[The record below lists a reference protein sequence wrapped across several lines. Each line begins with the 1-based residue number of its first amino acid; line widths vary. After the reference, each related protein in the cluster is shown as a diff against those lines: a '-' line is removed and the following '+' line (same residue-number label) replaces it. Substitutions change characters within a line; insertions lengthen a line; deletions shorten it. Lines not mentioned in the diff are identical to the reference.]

1 MLDLPPE
8 LLLLSGQNKT
18 KIDMKQRVVI
28 TGLGVVSPVGNNIA
42 DFWQNLTNGKCGIDF
57 IKGFDEFDLPIKVA
71 GQVKDFNGEEQGLER
86 NDIRRN
92 DPYCQFALAAAN
104 QAMKDSG
111 LKSGENIAPERLGT
125 YIGSGIGGMQT
136 FVAETEKLMN
146 EGVGRIS
153 PLFVP
158 MMIGNIASGN
168 VAIKYKAQG
177 VCLPVVT
184 ACATGTHAA
193 GEAYRAIKHGYA
205 DAIIAGGAEASVHP
219 LAIGGFANSKALSRS
234 EDPLKASIPFNANRN
249 GFVIAEGAGVVVM
262 ESLENA
268 LKRGAHIYAEVVG
281 YGNSCDAHHVTA
293 PSPDGLPAS
302 RAIRQSLDEAGFDA
316 EKDTIYI
323 NAHGTSTP
331 LNDKSETA
339 AIKLALGEEAARKAM
354 ISSTKSMTGHMLGA
368 AGAVELIAAT
378 LALKEGVV
386 PPTIGLDTPDPECDL
401 DYVPNVARKA
411 DVTVA
416 ISNSL
421 GFGGHNACVALRKWN
436 G

>member
-1 MLDLPPE
+1 QS
-8 LLLLSGQNKT
+8 LSQ
-18 KIDMKQRVVI
+18 
-28 TGLGVVSPVGNNIA
+28 
-42 DFWQNLTNGKCGIDF
+42 GKCGIDL
-57 IKGFDEFDLPIKVA
+57 IKGFEDYELPISVA
-71 GQVKDFNGEEQGLER
+71 GQVKDFNPEECGLER
-86 NDIRRN
+86 NDVRRN
-92 DPYCQFALAAAN
+92 DLYCQFALAAAY
-104 QAMKDSG
+104 QAMQDSG

-125 YIGSGIGGMQT
+125 YIGSGIGGMNT
-136 FVAETEKLMN
+136 FVEETGKLLN
-146 EGVGRIS
+146 EGVRRIS

-158 MMIGNIASGN
+158 MMIGNIAAGN
-168 VAIKYKAQG
+168 VAIKYNAQG

-205 DAIIAGGAEASVHP
+205 DAIITGGAEASIHP
-219 LAIGGFANSKALSRS
+219 LAIGGFANSKALTRS
-234 EDPLKASIPFNANRN
+234 TDPKNASIPFSINRN
-249 GFVIAEGAGVVVM
+249 GFVMGEGAGVLIF

-268 LKRGAHIYAEVVG
+268 QKRGAKIYAEVVG

-293 PSPDGLPAS
+293 PSPDGIPAS
-302 RAIRQSLDEAGFDA
+302 RAIKQSLDEAQFDA
-316 EKDTIYI
+316 EKDVLYI

-331 LNDKSETA
+331 LNDKSETR
-339 AIKLALGEEAARKAM
+339 AIKLAMGEEAAHKAM

-368 AGAVELIAAT
+368 TGAVELIAAALT
-378 LALKEGVV
+378 LKNGVV
-386 PPTIGLDTPDPECDL
+386 PPTIGLNDPDPECDL

-421 GFGGHNACVALRKWN
+421 GFGGHNSCVALRKWN

>member
-1 MLDLPPE
+1 MLPY
-8 LLLLSGQNKT
+8 LSGQNK
-18 KIDMKQRVVI
+18 KVKNMEHRVVI

-42 DFWQNLTNGKCGIDF
+42 DFWQSLTQGKCGIDI
-57 IKGFDEFDLPIKVA
+57 IKGFDDFDLPVKVA
-71 GQVKDFNGEEQGLER
+71 GQIKDFNPEEQGLER
-86 NDIRRN
+86 NDVRRN
-92 DPYCQFALAAAN
+92 DPYCQYALAAAN
-104 QAMKDSG
+104 QAMADSG
-111 LKSGENIAPERLGT
+111 LKSGENITPERLGT
-125 YIGSGIGGMQT
+125 YIGAGIGGMQT
-136 FVAETEKLMN
+136 FVAETEKMLN
-146 EGVGRIS
+146 EGVNRIS

-168 VAIKYKAQG
+168 VAIKHNAQG

-205 DAIIAGGAEASVHP
+205 DAIITGGAEASVHP

-249 GFVIAEGAGVVVM
+249 GFVIAEGAGVM
-262 ESLENA
+262 IFESLESA
-268 LKRGAHIYAEVVG
+268 QKRGAHIYAEVVG

-293 PSPDGLPAS
+293 PSPDGIPAS
-302 RAIRQSLDEAGFDA
+302 RAIRQSLEEAGFDA
-316 EKDTIYI
+316 EKDTLYI

-331 LNDKSETA
+331 LNDKTETT
-339 AIKLALGEEAARKAM
+339 AIKLALGEDVARKAM
-354 ISSTKSMTGHMLGA
+354 VSSTKSMTGHMLGA
-368 AGAVELIAAT
+368 TGAVELIAAT
-378 LALKEGVV
+378 LAIKDGIV
-386 PPTIGLDTPDPECDL
+386 PPTIGLNEPDPECDL

>member
-1 MLDLPPE
+1 M
-8 LLLLSGQNKT
+8 G
-18 KIDMKQRVVI
+18 VI
-28 TGLGVVSPVGNNIA
+28 SPVGNNLS
-42 DFWQNLTNGKCGIDF
+42 DFWQNLVSGHCGIEQ
-57 IKGFDEFDLPIKVA
+57 IKGFDEYDLPISVA
-71 GQVKDFNGEEQGLER
+71 GQVKDFDPEANGLTR
-86 NDIRRN
+86 NDVRRS
-92 DPYCQFALAAAN
+92 DIYCQFALAAAH
-104 QAMKDSG
+104 QAMQDSG

-125 YIGSGIGGMQT
+125 YIGSGIGGMHT
-136 FVAETEKLMN
+136 FVTETGKLLN
-146 EGVGRIS
+146 EGINRIS

-168 VAIKYKAQG
+168 VAIKYNAQG

-205 DAIIAGGAEASVHP
+205 DAIIAGGAEASIHP
-219 LAIGGFANSKALSRS
+219 LAIGGFANSKALTRS
-234 EDPLKASIPFNANRN
+234 TDPKNASIPFNINRN
-249 GFVIAEGAGVVVM
+249 GFVMGEGAGLLIF

-293 PSPDGLPAS
+293 PSPDGVPAS

-316 EKDTIYI
+316 AKDLLYI

-331 LNDKSETA
+331 LNDKSETV

-354 ISSTKSMTGHMLGA
+354 ISSSKSMTGHMLGA
-368 AGAVELIAAT
+368 TGAVELIVSALT
-378 LALKEGVV
+378 LKNGVV
-386 PPTIGLDTPDPECDL
+386 TPTIGLNDPDPDCDL

-411 DVTVA
+411 DVTIA

-421 GFGGHNACVALRKWN
+421 GFGGHNGCVALRKWSE
-436 G
+436 